1 MAVWQNK
8 FIKPSK
14 WARPRTKLIKVKKII
29 IHWTAN
35 FGASADN
42 HYRYF
47 NNLTGRYASAHL
59 FVDRKDKLC
68 IVPINEVTYQ
78 ANDVQRYSGGVPYR
92 GVSALKPNA
101 NLYAVG
107 IEMCVEKDGTIH
119 SETIANAV
127 ECAVEL
133 CKIYGLNENDIVRHY
148 DVTAKSCPTPF
159 ITDSSKFTAFK
170 KAVKERLS
178 GKTVTQVSNTI
189 KDSKYY
195 TSKIDNAKAKIDVTV
210 YKDVE
215 FKEKVG
221 VAPKGSIM
229 EVLKVE
235 KTKKGTPRLKIKE
248 GYITANKDYVAK
260 ISDRIGLVKVLVDDL
275 TIRKSDSFNSKAVGK
290 AGKNKEYEVIKE
302 SNGLYQIGN
311 GKWISANEKYSKFT
325 KKKISLAKALKLQK
339 EKSESSKKEEDKIK
353 LDAKKEE
360 RKKLKLT
367 YKKYLQKNDKGN
379 DVKAL
384 QKALNELGY
393 NVGKVDG
400 IFGEATVKGV
410 KDFQK
415 KFKLDVDGVAGK
427 ATFEAINKE
436 LSK

>member
-1 MAVWQNK
+1 MAVWENK

-14 WARPRTKLIKVKKII
+14 WARPQTKLISVKKII

-47 NNLTGRYASAHL
+47 NNLTGRYASAHF
-59 FVDRKDKLC
+59 FVDKNEKLC

-78 ANDVQRYSGGVPYR
+78 ANDVQRYVNGRVYR
-92 GVSALKPNA
+92 GVSALLPNA
-101 NLYAVG
+101 NLYALG

-119 SETIANAV
+119 SQTIANAV
-127 ECAVEL
+127 EVAVEL
-133 CKIYGLNENDIVRHY
+133 CKRYNLDENDIVRHY

-159 ITDSSKFTAFK
+159 ISNPARFTAFK
-170 KAVKERLS
+170 KAVKDRLK
-178 GKTVTQVSNTI
+178 GKTVTQVSNEI

-221 VAPKGSIM
+221 VVPKGSIM
-229 EVLKVE
+229 EVQKVE

-260 ISDRIGLVKVLVDDL
+260 ISNRIGILKVKVSDLNIRKDDDL
-275 TIRKSDSFNSKAVGK
+275 KSKVVGVADK
-290 AGKNKEYEVIKE
+290 TKEYEVIKE
-302 SNGLYQIGN
+302 SNGMYQIGN
-311 GKWISANEKYSKFT
+311 GQWVSSNSKYSTFT
-325 KKKISLAKALKLQK
+325 KKTIKMDKPLKLTK
-339 EKSESSKKEEDKIK
+339 EKSKESVKEEEKIN
-353 LDAKKEE
+353 KEA
-360 RKKLKLT
+360 LKLT
-367 YKKYLQKNDKGN
+367 YKKYLQKGDKGN

-384 QKALNELGY
+384 QKALNEIGY
-393 NVGKVDG
+393 DSGKVDG
-400 IFGEATVKGV
+400 IYGEATVKAV
-410 KDFQK
+410 KALQK

-427 ATFEAINKE
+427 ATFNQINKE
-436 LSK
+436 LLK